1 LIPCARVESGRAS
14 KNQVSRRHFVGGAT
28 AAAALGTLGLTPTVA
43 EAKLRR
49 AAERGIR
56 RLPGGAPML
65 RDLQSQVDAYD
76 ALAHLSTNE
85 NPFGPS
91 EKAIE
96 AMTYAFKYSNRYGY
110 PDNNVQQR
118 IADAHGVP
126 RDHVLM
132 GAGSGEILDV
142 VGLTWLAADKKVVGV
157 EPSYGS
163 VYQHATGI
171 DADTILLPLESDYR
185 QNIERMVD
193 VTNRN
198 ARDVGFVYLCN
209 PNNPTGVTV
218 TADEVAY
225 LLDNIPQDI
234 PVLIDEAYH
243 HFVEDPAYE
252 ESLKYVREGR
262 RVIVA
267 RTFSKIFGMA
277 AMRIGF
283 AIAPPDMIEEM
294 RPYSTGSVNALARWG
309 AVASMEDTP
318 SSERMLAH
326 NRQWRNKTVSDVE
339 GLGFEVIPSQ
349 TNFFMVNLRTNI
361 APIRQA
367 FRDRGVAVGRN
378 FPPMLEH
385 LRVSIG
391 NEEEMGR
398 FMNAFEDIMKNAAAG
413 AGA

>member
-1 LIPCARVESGRAS
+1 MSS
-14 KNQVSRRHFVGGAT
+14 HVSRRHFIGGVT
-28 AAAALGTLGLTPTVA
+28 AAAALGTVGVTPQVA
-43 EAKLRR
+43 EARVRR
-49 AAERGIR
+49 AADRGIR
-56 RLPGGAPML
+56 YLPGGAP
-65 RDLQSQVDAYD
+65 RHRPLQSRVDEYD
-76 ALAHLSTNE
+76 ALAHLSSNE

-91 EKAIE
+91 EKALE
-96 AMTYAFKYSNRYGY
+96 AMTYAFKYSMRYGY
-110 PDNNVQQR
+110 PDNDVQRR
-118 IADAHGVP
+118 IAEAHDVP
-126 RDHVLM
+126 RDHTLL

-142 VGLTWLAADKKVVGV
+142 VGLTWLAHDKKVVGV

-163 VYQHATGI
+163 VYSHATGI
-171 DADTILLPLESDYR
+171 DAETLLLPLEADYR

-218 TADEVAY
+218 TADEISY
-225 LLDNIPQDI
+225 LLDNIPEDI

-262 RVIVA
+262 RVVIA
-267 RTFSKIFGMA
+267 RTFSKIYGMA

-283 AIAPPDMIEEM
+283 AIAPPDMIQEM

-309 AVASMEDTP
+309 AVASMEDQP
-318 SSERMLAH
+318 AADRMLVH
-326 NRQWRNKTVSDVE
+326 NKRLREQTISDLE
-339 GLGFEVIPSQ
+339 GLGYECIPSQ
-349 TNFFMVNLRTNI
+349 TNFFMVNLRQTV

-367 FRDRGVAVGRN
+367 FRQRGVAVGRD
-378 FPPMLEH
+378 FPPMLDY

-391 NEEEMGR
+391 TEDEMGR
-398 FMNAFEDIMKNAAAG
+398 FMNAFEDVMKTMSAG
-413 AGA
+413 AED

>member
-1 LIPCARVESGRAS
+1 MSS
-14 KNQVSRRHFVGGAT
+14 HVSRRHFIGGVT
-28 AAAALGTLGLTPTVA
+28 AAAALGTVGMTPQVA
-43 EAKLRR
+43 EARVRR
-49 AAERGIR
+49 AADRGIR
-56 RLPGGAPML
+56 YLPGGAPMH
-65 RDLQSQVDAYD
+65 RTLQSRVDEYD
-76 ALAHLSTNE
+76 ALAHLSSNE

-91 EKAIE
+91 EKALE
-96 AMTYAFKYSNRYGY
+96 AMTYAFKYSMRYGY
-110 PDNNVQQR
+110 PDNDVQRR
-118 IADAHGVP
+118 IADAHDVP
-126 RDHVLM
+126 RDHTLM

-142 VGLTWLAADKKVVGV
+142 VGLTWLAHDKKVVGV

-163 VYQHATGI
+163 VYSHATGI
-171 DADTILLPLESDYR
+171 DAETLLLPLEADYR

-218 TADEVAY
+218 TADEISY
-225 LLDNIPQDI
+225 LLDNIPEDI

-262 RVIVA
+262 RVVIA
-267 RTFSKIFGMA
+267 RTFSKIYGMA

-283 AIAPPDMIEEM
+283 AIAPPDMIQEM

-309 AVASMEDTP
+309 AVASMEDQP
-318 SSERMLAH
+318 AADRMLVH
-326 NRQWRNKTVSDVE
+326 NKRLREQTISDLE
-339 GLGFEVIPSQ
+339 GLGYECIPSQ
-349 TNFFMVNLRTNI
+349 TNFFMVNLRQTV

-367 FRDRGVAVGRN
+367 FRQRGVAVGRD
-378 FPPMLEH
+378 FPPMLDY

-391 NEEEMGR
+391 TEDEMGR
-398 FMNAFEDIMKNAAAG
+398 FMNAFEDVMKTMSAG
-413 AGA
+413 AED

>member
-1 LIPCARVESGRAS
+1 MSHRNVT
-14 KNQVSRRHFVGGAT
+14 RRHFLGGAS
-28 AAAALGTLGLTPTVA
+28 AAAALSAVGFTPDAA
-43 EAKLRR
+43 EAKVRR

-56 RLPGGAPML
+56 RLPGGTPMH
-65 RDLQSQVDAYD
+65 REWQSQVDAYD

-96 AMTYAFKYSNRYGY
+96 AMTYAFKYSMRYGY

-126 RDHVLM
+126 RDHVLL
-132 GAGSGEILDV
+132 GAGSGELLEV
-142 VGLTWLAADKKVVGV
+142 VGLTYLAHDKKVIGV
-157 EPSYGS
+157 SPSYGS
-163 VYQHATGI
+163 VYSHATGI
-171 DADTILLPLESDYR
+171 DADTVLLPLEPDFR
-185 QNIERMVD
+185 QNVQRMVD
-193 VTNRN
+193 ATNRN
-198 ARDVGFVYLCN
+198 ARDVGFVYVCN
-209 PNNPTGVTV
+209 PNNPTGVSMS
-218 TADEVAY
+218 ADEIEY
-225 LLDNIPQDI
+225 LLDNIPEDI

-243 HFVEDPAYE
+243 HFVENPDYE

-267 RTFSKIFGMA
+267 RTFSKIYGMA

-283 AIAPPDMIEEM
+283 GIAPPDMIDEM
-294 RPYSTGSVNALARWG
+294 APYSTGSVNALARWG
-309 AVASMEDTP
+309 AVASMEDEP
-318 SSERMLAH
+318 AAQRMLDH
-326 NRQWRNKTVSDVE
+326 NRHWREKTIADLA
-339 GLGFEVIPSQ
+339 GLGYECIPSD
-349 TNFFMVNLRTNI
+349 TNFFMVHLRTPV

-367 FRDRGVAVGRN
+367 FRQRNVAVGRD

-391 NEEEMGR
+391 SEEEMGR
-398 FMNAFEDIMKNAAAG
+398 FMNAFEDIMRTSAG

>member
-1 LIPCARVESGRAS
+1 MSS
-14 KNQVSRRHFVGGAT
+14 NVSRRHFIGGAT
-28 AAAALGTLGLTPTVA
+28 AAATLGTMGLTPQVA
-43 EAKLRR
+43 EARVRR
-49 AAERGIR
+49 ATERGIR
-56 RLPGGAPML
+56 YLPGGAPMHL
-65 RDLQSQVDAYD
+65 APQSQVDEYD
-76 ALAHLSTNE
+76 ALAHLSSNE

-91 EKAIE
+91 EKARE
-96 AMTYAFKYSNRYGY
+96 AMTYAFKYSMRYGY

-118 IADAHGVP
+118 IADAHDVS
-126 RDHVLM
+126 RDHVMM

-142 VGLTWLAADKKVVGV
+142 VGLTWLAHDKKVVGV

-163 VYQHATGI
+163 VYAHATGI
-171 DADTILLPLESDYR
+171 DAETILLPLESNYR

-193 VTNRN
+193 VTNKN

-218 TADEVAY
+218 TADEIAY
-225 LLDNIPQDI
+225 LLDNIPEDI

-262 RVIVA
+262 RVLIA
-267 RTFSKIFGMA
+267 RTFSKIYGMA

-283 AIAPPDMIEEM
+283 AIAPPDMIQEM

-309 AVASMEDTP
+309 AVASMDDAP
-318 SSERMLAH
+318 ASDRMLAH
-326 NRQWRNKTVSDVE
+326 NRHWREQTISDLQS
-339 GLGFEVIPSQ
+339 LGYESIPSQ
-349 TNFFMVNLRTNI
+349 TNFFMVNLRQTV

-367 FRDRGVAVGRN
+367 FRQRGVAVGRD
-378 FPPMLEH
+378 FPPMLDH

-391 NEEEMGR
+391 TEEEMGR
-398 FMNAFEDIMKNAAAG
+398 FMNAFEDIMKTMSAG

>member
-1 LIPCARVESGRAS
+1 MS
-14 KNQVSRRHFVGGAT
+14 NHVSRRHFIGGAT
-28 AAAALGTLGLTPTVA
+28 AAAALSTMGINPQAA
-43 EAKLRR
+43 EARVRR
-49 AAERGIR
+49 ATERGIR
-56 RLPGGAPML
+56 YLPGGAPMH
-65 RDLQSQVDAYD
+65 RMAQSQVDEYD
-76 ALAHLSTNE
+76 ALAKLSSNE

-91 EKAIE
+91 EKALE
-96 AMTYAFKYSNRYGY
+96 AMTYAFKYSMRYGY
-110 PDNNVQQR
+110 PDNDVLER
-118 IADAHGVP
+118 IAQAHDVSP
-126 RDHVLM
+126 DHVLM

-142 VGLTWLAADKKVVGV
+142 VGLTWLAHDKKVIGV

-163 VYQHATGI
+163 VYSHATGI
-171 DADTILLPLESDYR
+171 DAETILLPLEADYR
-185 QNIERMVD
+185 QNIQRMVD

-218 TADEVAY
+218 TADEIAH

-262 RVIVA
+262 RVVIA
-267 RTFSKIFGMA
+267 RTFSKIYGMA

-309 AVASMEDTP
+309 AVASMEDQP
-318 SSERMLAH
+318 AADRMLAH
-326 NRQWRNKTVSDVE
+326 NRRWREQTIADVE
-339 GLGFEVIPSQ
+339 GLGYECVPSQ
-349 TNFFMVNLRTNI
+349 TNFFMVNLRQPV

-367 FRDRGVAVGRN
+367 FRQRGVAVGRD
-378 FPPMLEH
+378 FPPMLDH

-391 NEEEMGR
+391 TEEEMGR
-398 FMNAFEDIMKNAAAG
+398 FMNAFEDIMSTMSAG
-413 AGA
+413 ARP

>member
-1 LIPCARVESGRAS
+1 MSS
-14 KNQVSRRHFVGGAT
+14 HVSRRHFIGGVT
-28 AAAALGTLGLTPTVA
+28 AAAALGTVGVTPQVA
-43 EAKLRR
+43 EARVRR
-49 AAERGIR
+49 AVDRGIR
-56 RLPGGAPML
+56 YLPGGAPMH
-65 RDLQSQVDAYD
+65 RTLQSRVDEYD
-76 ALAHLSTNE
+76 ALAHLSSNE

-91 EKAIE
+91 EKALE
-96 AMTYAFKYSNRYGY
+96 AMTYAFKYSMRYGY
-110 PDNNVQQR
+110 PDNDVQRR
-118 IADAHGVP
+118 IAEAHDVP
-126 RDHVLM
+126 RDHTLL

-142 VGLTWLAADKKVVGV
+142 VGLTWLAHDKKVVGV

-163 VYQHATGI
+163 VYSHATGI
-171 DADTILLPLESDYR
+171 DAETLLLPLEADYR

-218 TADEVAY
+218 TADEISY
-225 LLDNIPQDI
+225 LLDNIPEDI

-262 RVIVA
+262 RVVIA
-267 RTFSKIFGMA
+267 RTFSKIYGMA

-283 AIAPPDMIEEM
+283 AIAPPDMIQEM

-309 AVASMEDTP
+309 AVASMEDQP
-318 SSERMLAH
+318 AAERMLVH
-326 NRQWRNKTVSDVE
+326 NKRLREQTISDLE
-339 GLGFEVIPSQ
+339 SLGYECIPSQ
-349 TNFFMVNLRTNI
+349 TNFFMVNLRQTV

-367 FRDRGVAVGRN
+367 FRQRGVAVGRD
-378 FPPMLEH
+378 FPPMLDH

-391 NEEEMGR
+391 TEDEMGR
-398 FMNAFEDIMKNAAAG
+398 FMNAFEDIMKTMSAG
-413 AGA
+413 AGD

>member
-1 LIPCARVESGRAS
+1 MSS
-14 KNQVSRRHFVGGAT
+14 HVSRRHFIGGVT
-28 AAAALGTLGLTPTVA
+28 AAAALGTVGITPQVA
-43 EAKLRR
+43 EARVRR
-49 AAERGIR
+49 AADRGIR
-56 RLPGGAPML
+56 YLPGGAPMH
-65 RDLQSQVDAYD
+65 RTLQSRVDEYD
-76 ALAHLSTNE
+76 ALAHLSSNE

-91 EKAIE
+91 EKALE
-96 AMTYAFKYSNRYGY
+96 AMTYAFKYSMRYGY
-110 PDNNVQQR
+110 PDNDVQRR
-118 IADAHGVP
+118 IADAHDVP
-126 RDHVLM
+126 RDHTLM

-142 VGLTWLAADKKVVGV
+142 VGLTWLAHDKKVVGV

-163 VYQHATGI
+163 VYSHATGI
-171 DADTILLPLESDYR
+171 DAETLLLPLEADYR

-218 TADEVAY
+218 TADEISY
-225 LLDNIPQDI
+225 LLDNIPEDI

-262 RVIVA
+262 RVVIA
-267 RTFSKIFGMA
+267 RTFSKIYGMA

-283 AIAPPDMIEEM
+283 AIAPPDMIQEM

-309 AVASMEDTP
+309 AVASMEDQP
-318 SSERMLAH
+318 AADRMLVH
-326 NRQWRNKTVSDVE
+326 NKRLREQTISDLE
-339 GLGFEVIPSQ
+339 GLGYECIPSQ
-349 TNFFMVNLRTNI
+349 TNFFMVNLRQTV

-367 FRDRGVAVGRN
+367 FRQRGVAVGRD
-378 FPPMLEH
+378 FPPMLDY

-391 NEEEMGR
+391 TEDEMGR
-398 FMNAFEDIMKNAAAG
+398 FMNAFEDIMKTMSAG
-413 AGA
+413 AGD

>member
-1 LIPCARVESGRAS
+1 MNNR
-14 KNQVSRRHFVGGAT
+14 VSRRHFIGGAT
-28 AAAALGTLGLTPTVA
+28 AAAALGTLGMTPGVA
-43 EAKLRR
+43 EARVRR

-56 RLPGGAPML
+56 YLPGGAPMH
-65 RDLQSQVDAYD
+65 RAFQSQVDEYD
-76 ALAHLSTNE
+76 ALAHLSSNE

-91 EKAIE
+91 EKALE
-96 AMTYAFKYSNRYGY
+96 AMTYAFKYSMRYGY

-118 IADAHGVP
+118 IADAHNVS

-142 VGLTWLAADKKVVGV
+142 VGLTWLTHDKKVIGV
-157 EPSYGS
+157 EPSYSS
-163 VYQHATGI
+163 VYRHATGI
-171 DADTILLPLESDYR
+171 DASTILLPLEADHR

-218 TADEVAY
+218 TAEEVAY
-225 LLDNIPQDI
+225 LLDNIPEDI

-262 RVIVA
+262 RVVIA
-267 RTFSKIFGMA
+267 RTFSKIYGMA

-283 AIAPPDMIEEM
+283 AIAPPDMIQEM
-294 RPYSTGSVNALARWG
+294 QPYSTGSVNALARWG
-309 AVASMEDTP
+309 AVASMEDQP
-318 SSERMLAH
+318 AADRMLAH
-326 NRQWRNKTVSDVE
+326 NRRLREQTISDLE
-339 GLGFEVIPSQ
+339 SLGYECIRSQ
-349 TNFFMVNLRTNI
+349 TNFFMVNLRQTV

-367 FRDRGVAVGRN
+367 FRQRGVAVGRD
-378 FPPMLEH
+378 FPPMLDH

-391 NEEEMGR
+391 TEEEMGR
-398 FMNAFEDIMKNAAAG
+398 FMNAFEDIMTNISAG
-413 AGA
+413 TGAP

>member
-1 LIPCARVESGRAS
+1 MSS
-14 KNQVSRRHFVGGAT
+14 HVSRRNFIGGVT
-28 AAAALGTLGLTPTVA
+28 AAAALGTVGVTPQVA
-43 EAKLRR
+43 EARVRR
-49 AAERGIR
+49 AADRGIR
-56 RLPGGAPML
+56 YLPGGAPMH
-65 RDLQSQVDAYD
+65 RTLQSRVDEYD
-76 ALAHLSTNE
+76 ALAHLSSNE

-91 EKAIE
+91 EKALE
-96 AMTYAFKYSNRYGY
+96 AMTYAFKYSMRYGY
-110 PDNNVQQR
+110 PDNDVQRR
-118 IADAHGVP
+118 IAEAHDVP
-126 RDHVLM
+126 RDHTLL

-142 VGLTWLAADKKVVGV
+142 VGLTWLAHDKKVVGV

-163 VYQHATGI
+163 VYSHATGI
-171 DADTILLPLESDYR
+171 DAETLLLPLEADYR

-218 TADEVAY
+218 TADEISY
-225 LLDNIPQDI
+225 LLDNIPEDI

-262 RVIVA
+262 RVVIA
-267 RTFSKIFGMA
+267 RTFSKIYGMA

-283 AIAPPDMIEEM
+283 AIAPPDMIQEM

-309 AVASMEDTP
+309 AVASMEDQP
-318 SSERMLAH
+318 AAERMLVH
-326 NRQWRNKTVSDVE
+326 NKRLREQTISDLE
-339 GLGFEVIPSQ
+339 SLGYECIPSQ
-349 TNFFMVNLRTNI
+349 TNFFMVNLRQTV

-367 FRDRGVAVGRN
+367 FRQRGVAVGRD
-378 FPPMLEH
+378 FPPMLDH

-391 NEEEMGR
+391 TEDEMGR
-398 FMNAFEDIMKNAAAG
+398 FMNAFEDIMKTMSAG
-413 AGA
+413 AGD

>member
-1 LIPCARVESGRAS
+1 MTSR
-14 KNQVSRRHFVGGAT
+14 VSRRHFIGGAA
-28 AAAALGTLGLTPTVA
+28 AAAALGITPQVA
-43 EAKLRR
+43 EARIRR

-56 RLPGGAPML
+56 YLPGGAPMH
-65 RDLQSQVDAYD
+65 RAFQSQVDEYD
-76 ALAHLSTNE
+76 ALAHLSSNE

-91 EKAIE
+91 EKALE
-96 AMTYAFKYSNRYGY
+96 AMTYAFKYSMRYGY
-110 PDNNVQQR
+110 PDNNVQNR
-118 IADAHGVP
+118 IAAAHDVP

-142 VGLTWLAADKKVVGV
+142 VGLTWLAHDKKVVGV
-157 EPSYGS
+157 EPAYGS
-163 VYQHATGI
+163 VYSHATGI
-171 DADTILLPLESDYR
+171 DAETLLLPLEADYR

-218 TADEVAY
+218 TADEIAY
-225 LLDNIPQDI
+225 LLDNIPEDI

-262 RVIVA
+262 RVVIA
-267 RTFSKIFGMA
+267 RTFSKIYGMA

-283 AIAPPDMIEEM
+283 AIAPPDMIQEM

-309 AVASMEDTP
+309 AVASMEDQP
-318 SSERMLAH
+318 SADRMLVH
-326 NRQWRNKTVSDVE
+326 NKRLRDQTISDLE
-339 GLGFEVIPSQ
+339 AFGYECIPSQ
-349 TNFFMVNLRTNI
+349 TNFFMVNLRQTV

-367 FRDRGVAVGRN
+367 FRQRGVAVGRD
-378 FPPMLEH
+378 FPPMLDH

-391 NEEEMGR
+391 TEDEMGR
-398 FMNAFEDIMKNAAAG
+398 FMNAFEDIMKTVSAG
-413 AGA
+413 TGD

>member
-1 LIPCARVESGRAS
+1 MSS
-14 KNQVSRRHFVGGAT
+14 HVSRRNFIGGVT
-28 AAAALGTLGLTPTVA
+28 AAAALGTVGVTPQVA
-43 EAKLRR
+43 EARVRR
-49 AAERGIR
+49 AADRGIR
-56 RLPGGAPML
+56 YLPGGAPMH
-65 RDLQSQVDAYD
+65 RTLQSRVDEYD
-76 ALAHLSTNE
+76 ALAHLSSNE

-91 EKAIE
+91 EKALE
-96 AMTYAFKYSNRYGY
+96 AMTYAFKYSMRYGY
-110 PDNNVQQR
+110 PDNDVQRR
-118 IADAHGVP
+118 IAEAHDVP
-126 RDHVLM
+126 RDHTLL

-142 VGLTWLAADKKVVGV
+142 VGLTWLAHDKKVVGV

-163 VYQHATGI
+163 VYSHATGI
-171 DADTILLPLESDYR
+171 DAETLLLPLEADYR

-218 TADEVAY
+218 TADEISY
-225 LLDNIPQDI
+225 LLDNIPEDI

-262 RVIVA
+262 RVVIA
-267 RTFSKIFGMA
+267 RTFSKIYGMA

-283 AIAPPDMIEEM
+283 AIAPPDMIQEM

-309 AVASMEDTP
+309 AVASMEDQP
-318 SSERMLAH
+318 AADRMLVH
-326 NRQWRNKTVSDVE
+326 NKRLREQTISDLE
-339 GLGFEVIPSQ
+339 GLGYECIPSQ
-349 TNFFMVNLRTNI
+349 TNFFMVNLRQTV

-367 FRDRGVAVGRN
+367 FRQRGVAVGRD
-378 FPPMLEH
+378 FPPMLDY

-391 NEEEMGR
+391 TEDEMGR
-398 FMNAFEDIMKNAAAG
+398 FMNAFEDVMKTMSAG
-413 AGA
+413 AED

>member
-1 LIPCARVESGRAS
+1 MSS
-14 KNQVSRRHFVGGAT
+14 HVSRRHFIGGVT
-28 AAAALGTLGLTPTVA
+28 AAAALGTVGMTPQVA
-43 EAKLRR
+43 EARVRR
-49 AAERGIR
+49 AADRGIR
-56 RLPGGAPML
+56 YLPGGAPMH
-65 RDLQSQVDAYD
+65 RTLQSRVDEYD
-76 ALAHLSTNE
+76 ALAHLSSNE

-91 EKAIE
+91 EKALE
-96 AMTYAFKYSNRYGY
+96 AMTYAFKYSMRYGY
-110 PDNNVQQR
+110 PDNDVQRR
-118 IADAHGVP
+118 IADAHDVP
-126 RDHVLM
+126 RDHTLM

-142 VGLTWLAADKKVVGV
+142 VGLTWLAHDKKVVGV

-163 VYQHATGI
+163 VYSHATGI
-171 DADTILLPLESDYR
+171 DAETLLLPLEADYR

-218 TADEVAY
+218 TADEISY
-225 LLDNIPQDI
+225 LLDNIPEDI

-262 RVIVA
+262 RVVIA
-267 RTFSKIFGMA
+267 RTFSKIYGMA

-283 AIAPPDMIEEM
+283 AIAPPDMIQEM

-309 AVASMEDTP
+309 AVASMEDQP
-318 SSERMLAH
+318 AADRMLVH
-326 NRQWRNKTVSDVE
+326 NKRLREQTISDLE
-339 GLGFEVIPSQ
+339 GLGYECIPSQ
-349 TNFFMVNLRTNI
+349 TNFFMVNLRQTV

-367 FRDRGVAVGRN
+367 FRQRGVAVGRD
-378 FPPMLEH
+378 FPPMLDY

-391 NEEEMGR
+391 TEDEMGR
-398 FMNAFEDIMKNAAAG
+398 FMNAFEDVMKTMSAG
-413 AGA
+413 AGD

>member
-1 LIPCARVESGRAS
+1 MSS
-14 KNQVSRRHFVGGAT
+14 HVSRRHFIGGVT
-28 AAAALGTLGLTPTVA
+28 AAAALGTVGVTPQVV
-43 EAKLRR
+43 EARVRR
-49 AAERGIR
+49 AADRGIR
-56 RLPGGAPML
+56 YLPGGAPMH
-65 RDLQSQVDAYD
+65 RTLQSRVDEYD
-76 ALAHLSTNE
+76 ALAHLSSNE

-91 EKAIE
+91 EKALE
-96 AMTYAFKYSNRYGY
+96 AMTYAFKYSMRYGY
-110 PDNNVQQR
+110 PDNDVQRR
-118 IADAHGVP
+118 IAEAHDVP
-126 RDHVLM
+126 RDHTLL

-142 VGLTWLAADKKVVGV
+142 VGLTWLAHDKKVVGV

-163 VYQHATGI
+163 VYSHATGI
-171 DADTILLPLESDYR
+171 DAETLLLPLEADYR

-218 TADEVAY
+218 TADEISY
-225 LLDNIPQDI
+225 LLDNIPEDI

-262 RVIVA
+262 RVVIA
-267 RTFSKIFGMA
+267 RTFSKIYGMA

-283 AIAPPDMIEEM
+283 AIAPPDMIQEM

-309 AVASMEDTP
+309 AVASMEDQP
-318 SSERMLAH
+318 AAERMLVH
-326 NRQWRNKTVSDVE
+326 NKRLREQTISDLE
-339 GLGFEVIPSQ
+339 SLGYECIPSQ
-349 TNFFMVNLRTNI
+349 TNFFMVNLRQTV

-367 FRDRGVAVGRN
+367 FRQRGVAVGRD
-378 FPPMLEH
+378 FPPMLDH

-391 NEEEMGR
+391 TEDEMGR
-398 FMNAFEDIMKNAAAG
+398 FMNAFEDIMKTMSAG
-413 AGA
+413 AGD

>member
-1 LIPCARVESGRAS
+1 MSENNL
-14 KNQVSRRHFVGGAT
+14 SRRHFLGGAS
-28 AAAALGTLGLTPTVA
+28 AAAALGTLGIAPEGVA
-43 EAKLRR
+43 ARDIL
-49 AAERGIR
+49 AAQKGIR
-56 RLPGGAPML
+56 RLPGGAPL
-65 RDLQSQVDAYD
+65 WRAQQSQVDAYD
-76 ALAHLSTNE
+76 ALAHLSSNE

-91 EKAIE
+91 DKAIE
-96 AMTYAFKYSNRYGY
+96 AMTYAFKYSMRYGY
-110 PDNNVQQR
+110 PDNNVQDR
-118 IADAHGVP
+118 IAQAHGVP

-142 VGLTWLAADKKVVGV
+142 VGLTYLAADKKVVGV

-163 VYQHATGI
+163 VYSHATGI
-171 DADTILLPLESDYR
+171 DAETILLPLEADYR
-185 QNIERMVD
+185 QNIERMVEA
-193 VTNRN
+193 TNRN

-218 TADEVAY
+218 TADEIAY

-267 RTFSKIFGMA
+267 RTFSKIYGMA

-283 AIAPPDMIEEM
+283 AVAPPDMIAEM
-294 RPYSTGSVNALARWG
+294 RNYSTGSVNALARWG
-309 AVASMEDTP
+309 AVASMDDKP
-318 SSERMLAH
+318 ASDRMLAH
-326 NRQWRNKTVSDVE
+326 NRRWREQTISDVE
-339 GLGFEVIPSQ
+339 GLGYQVIPSQ
-349 TNFFMVNLRTNI
+349 TNFFMVDLRTRV

-367 FRDRGVAVGRN
+367 FRERGVAVGRD

-385 LRVSIG
+385 LRVSVG
-391 NEEEMGR
+391 TEEEMGR
-398 FMNAFEDIMKNAAAG
+398 FMNAFEDIMRNVATG
-413 AGA
+413 AGAAG

>member
-1 LIPCARVESGRAS
+1 MSS
-14 KNQVSRRHFVGGAT
+14 HVSRRHFIGGVT
-28 AAAALGTLGLTPTVA
+28 AAATLGTVGVTPRVA
-43 EAKLRR
+43 EARVRR
-49 AAERGIR
+49 AADRGIR
-56 RLPGGAPML
+56 YLPGGAPMH
-65 RDLQSQVDAYD
+65 RTLQSRVDEYD
-76 ALAHLSTNE
+76 ALAHLSSNE

-91 EKAIE
+91 EKALE
-96 AMTYAFKYSNRYGY
+96 AMTYAFKYSMRYGY
-110 PDNNVQQR
+110 PDNDVQRR
-118 IADAHGVP
+118 IAEAHDVP
-126 RDHVLM
+126 RDHTLL

-142 VGLTWLAADKKVVGV
+142 VGLTWLAHDKKVVGV

-163 VYQHATGI
+163 VYSHATGI
-171 DADTILLPLESDYR
+171 DAETLLLPLEADYR

-218 TADEVAY
+218 TADEISY
-225 LLDNIPQDI
+225 LLDNIPEDI

-262 RVIVA
+262 RVVIA
-267 RTFSKIFGMA
+267 RTFSKIYGMA

-283 AIAPPDMIEEM
+283 AIAPPDMIQEM

-309 AVASMEDTP
+309 AVASMEDQP
-318 SSERMLAH
+318 AAERMLVH
-326 NRQWRNKTVSDVE
+326 NKRLREQTISDLE
-339 GLGFEVIPSQ
+339 SLGYECIPSQ
-349 TNFFMVNLRTNI
+349 TNFFMVNLRQTV

-367 FRDRGVAVGRN
+367 FRQRGVAVGRD
-378 FPPMLEH
+378 FPPMLDH

-391 NEEEMGR
+391 TEDEMGR
-398 FMNAFEDIMKNAAAG
+398 FMNAFEDIMKTMSAG
-413 AGA
+413 AGD